1 MRTELTRVDL
11 PGRAF
16 YRLLTALVVPRPIA
30 WVSTTSSDG
39 VDNLAPHSFFTVAS
53 TDPPIVQFTS
63 TGRKDSVTNAEKTGE
78 FVVSLAPESMQSQIN
93 ATAIQYPP
101 DTSEFDEVGV
111 LREPSQHVTPPRVAD
126 APAVLE
132 CQLRGTVEMG
142 DSVIV
147 FGEVVHAAVNSAA
160 MREGHPEITALRPIA
175 RLGRNE
181 WATVGEIRPMDR
193 VRRA

>member
-1 MRTELTRVDL
+1 M
-11 PGRAF
+11 
-16 YRLLTALVVPRPIA
+16 VPRPIA
-30 WVSTTSSDG
+30 WVSTTSSEG

-63 TGRKDSVTNAEKTGE
+63 TGYKDSVANAEATGE
-78 FVVSLAPESMQSQIN
+78 FVVSLASESMQPEIN
-93 ATAIQYPP
+93 ATAVRYPP

-111 LREPSQHVTPPRVAD
+111 RREPSHRVTPPRVAD

-132 CQLRGTVEMG
+132 CQLRDTVAMG

-147 FGEVVHAAVNSAA
+147 FGEVVHAAVTSAA
-160 MREGHPEITALRPIA
+160 MSAGHPEITALRPIA
-175 RLGRNE
+175 RLGSNE

-193 VRRA
+193 IRRP